1 MDSPPEEPQVK
12 KNWQGITSG
21 ARWLKEHVLAAPDN
35 AITSLGE
42 FLLPALLGAM
52 ESCWIA
58 AVLIGLAGTGFLELH
73 VPLIPIWALFLYL
86 VGSQAL
92 LYYLELRTTKQAA
105 QGTAESAAMVDARLF
120 FVLTGVICLFLIW
133 LQIYSSTAFLL
144 DPRWVGSLI
153 SDILFLNIHFYQALA
168 IIVFS
173 FFLCWRGL
181 QLASRRIEPSSVF
194 RVLCIGLGVIIA
206 VILLRAE
213 LESAGAVFHDDVFLL
228 LLIPVFLLLALAGH
242 ALARIAFVRRTHP
255 IGLQGSVIAQE
266 RAVIGVIGSI
276 GIILLLL
283 TLVVGLFASPTFLR
297 DVLHA
302 LAPVFAGLFTA
313 YNWLLGV
320 LASIITILFTPI
332 YWLLSL
338 FTHLFPP
345 KAPSQQSNTT
355 RNQPH
360 PILPSNSAPPLFL
373 IAIIKIVLPVLIVAL
388 VVYLVWRSMKRR
400 RKVRARARPHSGDI
414 HESLFSWSLFW
425 TQLKALLAA
434 LLGRFFRRKEENNA
448 GQTMAEPIIGPPA
461 VRTIREI
468 YRAFLKKAAS
478 RGYSR
483 RKYETP
489 QEFRQR
495 LDEKAPVVEPQLASI
510 TEAYTI
516 TRYGG
521 DSLDEDE
528 VERVRKVWGELES
541 KWG

>member
-12 KNWQGITSG
+12 KNRQGLMSG
-21 ARWLKEHVLAAPDN
+21 AQWLKEHVLAAPDS

-58 AVLIGLAGTGFLELH
+58 AVLIGLAGTGFLGLH
-73 VPLIPIWALFLYL
+73 VPLIPIWGLFLYL

-92 LYYLELRTTKQAA
+92 LYYLELRTTGKAA
-105 QGTAESAAMVDARLF
+105 PGKEESETTVDARLF
-120 FVLTGVICLFLIW
+120 FVLTGVMCLLLVW

-144 DPRWVGSLI
+144 NPRWVGSLI
-153 SDILFLNIHFYQALA
+153 SDILFLNIHFYQILG

-213 LESAGAVFHDDVFLL
+213 LESAGAVFHDDIFLL
-228 LLIPVFLLLALAGH
+228 LLIPVFLLLALAAH

-276 GIILLLL
+276 GIVLLLL
-283 TLVVGLFASPTFLR
+283 SLVVGLFASPAFLR

-302 LAPVFAGLFTA
+302 LTPIFAGIGVA
-313 YNWLLGV
+313 YNWLVGV
-320 LASIITILFTPI
+320 LAAIITILGTPI

-345 KAPSQQSNTT
+345 KASSSQSNTT

-360 PILPSNSAPPLFL
+360 PKLPSNSTTPLFL
-373 IAIIKIVLPVLIVAL
+373 IAIIKIVLPVLIVSL
-388 VVYLVWRSMKRR
+388 VVYLAWRSMKRR
-400 RKVRARARPHSGDI
+400 RKVRARVRPHSGDI

-434 LLGRFFRRKEENNA
+434 LLGRFFRRKEENIA
-448 GQTMAEPIIGPPA
+448 GQVAVEPIVGSPA
-461 VRTIREI
+461 MRTIREI

-478 RGYSR
+478 RGYAR

-489 QEFRQR
+489 EEFRQR
-495 LDEKAPVVEPQLASI
+495 LDEKVPVVEPQLASI

-516 TRYGG
+516 TRYSG
-521 DSLDEDE
+521 DNLDEDE
-528 VERVRKVWGELES
+528 VEKVKGVWGELER
-541 KWG
+541 KWV